1 MTLEW
6 AQGRFHISTMRRL
19 LIISLVIVLAL
30 GLSTGTALYAFVPS
44 PYRAATPTLF
54 GMTQIAPNLYSDAPE
69 HSASHTALVQAA
81 AQSAAAYF
89 DEPAHAP
96 RIILCRTQACAGR
109 FGLKPRGL
117 ALGRHAL
124 LIGPKGMNTTIL
136 THEFTHIHVHA
147 HMGLRDLWHQR
158 IPAWFNEGLAG
169 HISRDTRLR
178 TMPVADAQRIRS
190 AQSYRDWGRL
200 HKTHEWQDTY
210 GAARV
215 LAADIEARL
224 MPTGIKALIL
234 DAIETRDFE
243 AALDRATKG
252 N

>member
-96 RIILCRTQACAGR
+96 RIILCT
-109 FGLKPRGL
+109 L
-117 ALGRHAL
+117 
-124 LIGPKGMNTTIL
+124 
-136 THEFTHIHVHA
+136 
-147 HMGLRDLWHQR
+147 
-158 IPAWFNEGLAG
+158 
-169 HISRDTRLR
+169 
-178 TMPVADAQRIRS
+178 
-190 AQSYRDWGRL
+190 DWPQGDE
-200 HKTHEWQDTY
+200 HD
-210 GAARV
+210 
-215 LAADIEARL
+215 D
-224 MPTGIKALIL
+224 P
-234 DAIETRDFE
+234 DP
-243 AALDRATKG
+243 
-252 N
+252 